1 MANVQ
6 PIKRE
11 DLPDLE
17 PWFNRFE
24 QAMGTVPNSLYTLA
38 YRPEILQ
45 AFARLAGEISGRG
58 VLDSGL
64 KQLVGHVASV
74 AAGCRYCQ
82 AHTASLAHNYGIDEA
97 KIAVV
102 WEFETNDLFSEA
114 ERAALRLARD
124 AAQQPN
130 LVTSQHFEE
139 LRPHFNQEQIVEMVA
154 IISLFG
160 FLNRWNETM
169 ATDLEET
176 PMDFASRNL
185 APSGWEPG
193 RHGG

>member
-1 MANVQ
+1 MTHIE

-11 DLPDLE
+11 NLPELE
-17 PWFNRFE
+17 PWFARFE
-24 QAMGTVPNSLYTLA
+24 QAMDCVPNSLYTLA
-38 YRPEILQ
+38 HRPGIMQ
-45 AFARLAGEISGRG
+45 AFARLAAEISGPGLVDR
-58 VLDSGL
+58 GL

-82 AHTASLAHNYGIDEA
+82 AHTASLANNYGVDEA
-97 KIAVV
+97 KIASV

-114 ERAALRLARD
+114 DRAALRLARD

-130 LVTSQHFEE
+130 LVTAEHFAD
-139 LRPHFNQEQIVEMVA
+139 LVPHFTQEQIVEMVA

-169 ATDLEET
+169 ATDLEDVA
-176 PMDFASRNL
+176 MDFASKNL
-185 APSGWEPG
+185 TASGWEPG
-193 RHGG
+193 RHGR

>member
-1 MANVQ
+1 MSHVQ

-17 PWFNRFE
+17 IWFARFE
-24 QAMGTVPNSLYTLA
+24 KAMGTVPNSLYTLA
-38 YRPEILQ
+38 HRPEIMQ

-58 VLDSGL
+58 VVEPGL
-64 KQLVGHVASV
+64 KQLVAHVASV

-97 KIAVV
+97 KIAAV
-102 WEFETNDLFSEA
+102 WEFETNDLFSAA

-130 LVTSQHFEE
+130 LVTSQHFAE
-139 LRPHFNQEQIVEMVA
+139 LGPHFSQQQIVELVA
-154 IISLFG
+154 VISLFG

-169 ATDLEET
+169 ATDLEDT
-176 PMDFASRNL
+176 PMEFASQNL

-193 RHGG
+193 RHAG